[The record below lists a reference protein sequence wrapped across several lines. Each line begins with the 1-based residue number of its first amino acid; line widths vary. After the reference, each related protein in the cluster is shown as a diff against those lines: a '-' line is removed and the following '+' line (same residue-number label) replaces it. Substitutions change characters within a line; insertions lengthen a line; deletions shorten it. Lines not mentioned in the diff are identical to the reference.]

1 MKAEWINPFIKAAE
15 DVFVSYGLAF
25 KIGKPKLQGPE
36 VLGND
41 VNVTIGITGDIKG
54 QVILSLGTAEALA
67 VARTIVPW
75 ELTEFDEMASS
86 SISELTNILVGRAST
101 YFEQI
106 GLATDLSVPSVFT
119 GNSIKVYNTGVQ
131 NIAIPFTL
139 SDNKASDTYS
149 GFLAV
154 SFQPA

>member
-1 MKAEWINPFIKAAE
+1 MRAEWINPFIKAAE
-15 DVFVSYGLAF
+15 DVFINYGLGF
-25 KIGKPKLQGPE
+25 KIGKPELQGTE
-36 VLGND
+36 VLGNE

-54 QVILSLGTAEALA
+54 HVILSLGTNEALA
-67 VARTIVPW
+67 VARNIVPW
-75 ELTEFDEMASS
+75 EITDFDEIASS

-119 GNSIKVYNTGVQ
+119 GNSIKVYSTGVQ

-139 SDNKASDTYS
+139 YDNNAAGNYS
-149 GFLAV
+149 GFLSV